1 MAISVQ
7 DLITTVTVLRRR
19 GTGFRALHEE
29 LDTTTPGGRLVFHV
43 FAALAEFVRELIVEG
58 TCDGLEAARARGVRL
73 GRPPAM
79 TAEQVRQARDLLA
92 RPDTTVSSI
101 ARLLNVSRSTIYKY
115 VPELSGGSESAL
127 GRGGVEAPALA
138 GRGGKAAPAR
148 HESRPGRVALVA
160 TSLPDWR
167 RPSEG
172 TVELPLHLFWSSPDH
187 EFDLGE
193 SYMELS
199 LYETVLREASRLED
213 LARYLNAETL
223 VRILP
228 ELFLAKASLQTAGFA
243 TEREDKTSGLADL
256 FPGMGDGLAEWIVT
270 SPTGQQVR
278 LQMSYFNRG
287 REPVVMDIG
296 PVLALDDL
304 LAGKTIALA
313 SRAAERDYIDTAAAL
328 NRGYTVVQL
337 ISLAREL
344 DPGLDDRDFA
354 EAGDRLDRLNDKAF
368 ARYDLDRQDIAQLRA
383 YFSDWPRSRH

>member
-1 MAISVQ
+1 MSTKELKLEAQIRALQAAGCARIFHDLTSGKNADRPDLKACLDYVRAGDILVVTRLDRLARSLQ

-148 HESRPGRVALVA
+148 HESRPGRLALVA
-160 TSLPDWR
+160 TSLADLR
-167 RPSEG
+167 GPSEG

-223 VRILP
+223 VRIWP
-228 ELFLAKASLQTAGFA
+228 ELFLPKG
-243 TEREDKTSGLADL
+243 
-256 FPGMGDGLAEWIVT
+256 
-270 SPTGQQVR
+270 VR
-278 LQMSYFNRG
+278 RAWEKQH
-287 REPVVMDIG
+287 P
-296 PVLALDDL
+296 AL
-304 LAGKTIALA
+304 
-313 SRAAERDYIDTAAAL
+313 RAA
-328 NRGYTVVQL
+328 G
-337 ISLAREL
+337 
-344 DPGLDDRDFA
+344 
-354 EAGDRLDRLNDKAF
+354 
-368 ARYDLDRQDIAQLRA
+368 RA
-383 YFSDWPRSRH
+383 S